1 MRFHTKNRLK
11 NSCLILI
18 EALLI
23 SLFSINSSAQSYN
36 NDGDSLFAS
45 SAIHTVYFNFYHT
58 SFYDSLTA
66 SKISDEYYTC
76 NMIVDGIQYDSVGVK
91 FKGNS
96 SYGIA
101 NQKKSMK
108 VDLDINIDG
117 QDIDDLNKFNLN
129 NLYHDPTGVRE
140 KILSDFA
147 VKNSIP
153 APRVAYAKVYY
164 NNAYWGLYTLVE
176 EVNKDFIDGW
186 FNDQVGNLFKGDPS
200 GDLRWINSSPSSYY
214 PKYELKTNETANDW
228 SDLVGFIDK
237 INNTPISGLRDT
249 LDNNL
254 DVTGFLKSWAIC
266 NIFVSLDSYIGSKHN
281 YYIYHDST
289 DNRFK
294 WIMWDLNSWFGV
306 FNQNMTVAQ
315 MENLSLNYLSAPAS
329 SHPLCFRILEDV
341 ATKNEL
347 YSWFC
352 TFLEN
357 DQFSNEHLDPIIDSL
372 TNRIRADIFADPNF
386 TYSDQQFED
395 NRTLT
400 VLADNKSY
408 PGLKT
413 FISNRR
419 TALFNALSSFGC
431 SAGLNQEEK
440 ETFLVYPNP
449 SCKEITIQI
458 ENPFEKTTIS
468 LSDLSGRVVLTKT
481 SENANSVILDVST
494 LNSGTYILTLNKNN
508 FVKLQVDH

>member
-1 MRFHTKNRLK
+1 MEFQAKNRLK
-11 NSCLILI
+11 NSCLILLGG
-18 EALLI
+18 LLL
-23 SLFSINSSAQSYN
+23 SLFSFNSSAQSYN
-36 NDGDSLFAS
+36 NDGDSLFGS
-45 SAIHTVYFNFYHT
+45 SAIHNVYFNFYHT

-76 NMIVDGIQYDSVGVK
+76 NMIVDGVHFDSVGVK

-117 QDIDDLNKFNLN
+117 QDLDDLNKFNLN

-140 KILSDFA
+140 KILSDFCI
-147 VKNSIP
+147 KNNIP
-153 APRVAYAKVYY
+153 APRVAFTKVYY
-164 NNAYWGLYTLVE
+164 NNVYWGFYNLVE
-176 EVNKDFIDGW
+176 EVNKDFVDAW

-200 GDLRWINSSPSSYY
+200 GDLRWINSTPSSYY
-214 PKYELKTNETANDW
+214 PKYELKTNETANNW
-228 SDLVGFIDK
+228 SDLVGFINQ
-237 INNTPISGLRDT
+237 INNTPIAALRDN
-249 LDNNL
+249 LDNNF

-294 WIMWDLNSWFGV
+294 WIMWDLNSCFGV
-306 FNQNMTVAQ
+306 FNQNMSVTQ
-315 MENLSLNYLSAPAS
+315 MENLSLDYLSAPAT
-329 SHPLCFRILEDV
+329 SHPLCFRLLEDA

-357 DQFSNEHLDPIIDSL
+357 DQFSNENLDPIIDSL
-372 TNRIRADIFADPNF
+372 TDRIRADIFADPNF
-386 TYSDQQFED
+386 TYTDQQFED

-431 SAGLNQEEK
+431 SAGLEQEEK

-449 SCKEITIQI
+449 SSKEITIQL
-458 ENPFEKTTIS
+458 ENPLEKTTIS

-494 LNSGTYILTLNKNN
+494 LNSGTYILTLNKRD
-508 FVKLQVDH
+508 FVKLQVLH